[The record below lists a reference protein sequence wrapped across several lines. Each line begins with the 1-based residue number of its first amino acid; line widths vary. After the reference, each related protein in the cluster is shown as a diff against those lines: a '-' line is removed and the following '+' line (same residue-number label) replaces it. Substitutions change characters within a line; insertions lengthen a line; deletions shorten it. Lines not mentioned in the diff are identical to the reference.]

1 MKIGTGRAEGLGVD
15 DLLWNEPYLVLRTAL
30 FASSVSP
37 VLLYL
42 FCLTRTLEKRIC
54 LHFRIIIFTIY
65 NYNLQA
71 ILCLSLSKYYNY
83 TYDLNAFLRK
93 NE

>member
-54 LHFRIIIFTIY
+54 LHFRIIIFTITI
-65 NYNLQA
+65 LQA

>member
-1 MKIGTGRAEGLGVD
+1 MKIGTGRRDGLGVD

-65 NYNLQA
+65 NYNFASNFVLIFIE
-71 ILCLSLSKYYNY
+71 IL
-83 TYDLNAFLRK
+83 
-93 NE
+93 

>member
-1 MKIGTGRAEGLGVD
+1 MKIGTGRGVD

-54 LHFRIIIFTIY
+54 LHFRIIIFTI
-65 NYNLQA
+65 LQA

>member
-1 MKIGTGRAEGLGVD
+1 MKIGTGRVEGLGVD

-54 LHFRIIIFTIY
+54 LHFRIIIFTITI
-65 NYNLQA
+65 LQA